1 LLGRGKN
8 YKRLPHDGFAPKQE
22 LTKGHTPMR
31 KLLISALV
39 AATATVST
47 VAAAGTYSQ
56 TKYPIVLAHGMFG
69 FKSLLGGAVDY
80 WYQIPSDLQANGAKV
95 YVTQVAAL
103 ESSEVRGEQLLT
115 QVKNILAITGGGQG
129 QPDGP

>member
-1 LLGRGKN
+1 M
-8 YKRLPHDGFAPKQE
+8 
-22 LTKGHTPMR
+22 MR

-39 AATATVST
+39 AAAATVSISN
-47 VAAAGTYSQ
+47 VASAGTYSQ

-69 FKSLLGGAVDY
+69 FKSLLGGAIDY

-103 ESSEVRGEQLLT
+103 LGWVAGDMISTDVQAD
-115 QVKNILAITGGGQG
+115 VWLAHI
-129 QPDGP
+129 PDIAIKIACMAAVIAVAFIIDRRRLKQAME